1 MTLVLL
7 HMQHAHALSTVDAR
21 TILQSLGTTQKSAHR
36 LRIEGRQQI
45 LAVYQQHSASSS

>member
-21 TILQSLGTTQKSAHR
+21 VLQSLGTAQKCARR
-36 LRIEGRQQI
+36 LRIDDRQQI